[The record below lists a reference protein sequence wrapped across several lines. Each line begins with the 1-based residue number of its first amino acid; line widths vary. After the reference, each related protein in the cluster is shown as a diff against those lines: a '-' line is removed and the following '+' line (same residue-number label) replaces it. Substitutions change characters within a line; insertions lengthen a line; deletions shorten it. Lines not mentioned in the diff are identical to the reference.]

1 MGQTYREIDN
11 VGEGGRYTVTYLSTK
26 TVTCIDIDRG
36 HRVHNR
42 KLYQE
47 GILSNMI
54 LLIGESG
61 WFKRSKFNRSDHWP
75 VDSIFAPVRSVE
87 KHWCN
92 PGSEQISGKICL
104 IPVYCK
110 PHQEAKLSFP
120 KSIPRRKKKNIDLF
134 RIEFCL
140 LIHLIKKKILTK

>member
-1 MGQTYREIDN
+1 MSQTQRETDN
-11 VGEGGRYTVTYLSTK
+11 VGEVGRYTGRYLSTK
-26 TVTCIDIDRG
+26 TKTCIDLDQG

-47 GILSNMI
+47 GILTDII
-54 LLIGESG
+54 LLIGKSG

-87 KHWCN
+87 KRWCN
-92 PGSEQISGKICL
+92 PGLEHISGKISS

-110 PHQEAKLSFP
+110 PHQEAKLSFL
-120 KSIPRRKKKNIDLF
+120 KSIPRGKKNIDFF
-134 RIEFCL
+134 RIDFCL
-140 LIHLIKKKILTK
+140 SIHLIKKKILAK